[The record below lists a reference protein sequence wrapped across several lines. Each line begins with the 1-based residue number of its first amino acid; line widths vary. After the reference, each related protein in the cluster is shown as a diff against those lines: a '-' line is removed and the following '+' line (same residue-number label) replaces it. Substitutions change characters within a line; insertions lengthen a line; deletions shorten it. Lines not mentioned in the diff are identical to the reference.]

1 MSKVTPKPTI
11 YIVDDDQAVRDGLTA
26 LLTVSGFALQTFD
39 SAERFLAA
47 IDPNAAGCAILDI
60 RMPGMNGLELQGE
73 LKRRGIALPVIIITG
88 HGEVPLAVAALKAGA
103 VDFLEKP
110 FDSDALLA
118 SIQDALRR
126 GAVSRASPFDREII
140 AARLAQLTP
149 REREVMNLVVAGHPN
164 KVVAN
169 RLGIAV
175 RTVEIHRA
183 KVMDKT
189 EARNLS
195 ELIRMA
201 ILFEQNP

>member
-1 MSKVTPKPTI
+1 MSPKPTL

-26 LLTVSGFALQTFD
+26 LLTVSGFALETFD
-39 SAERFLAA
+39 SAESFLAA
-47 IDPNAAGCAILDI
+47 IERNTPGCAILDI
-60 RMPGMNGLELQGE
+60 RMPGMNGLELQRE
-73 LKRRGIALPVIIITG
+73 LKRRHIAIPVIIITG

-110 FDSDALLA
+110 FDSDSLLA
-118 SIQDALRR
+118 SIDEALRR
-126 GAVSRASPFDREII
+126 GAVSRSSPFDRETI
-140 AARLAQLTP
+140 ATRVAQLTP
-149 REREVMNLVVAGHPN
+149 REREVMDLVVAGNPN

-195 ELIRMA
+195 ELIRMT
-201 ILFEQNP
+201 ILLEQNP

>member
-1 MSKVTPKPTI
+1 MTPKPTI

-26 LLTVSGFALQTFD
+26 LLSVNGFTLQTFD

-47 IDPNAAGCAILDI
+47 IDPSATGCAILDI
-60 RMPGMNGLELQGE
+60 RMPGMNGLDLQGE

-118 SIQDALRR
+118 SIGDGLRR
-126 GAVSRASPFDREII
+126 NASTRPSPFDREII
-140 AARLAQLTP
+140 ADRLAQLTP
-149 REREVMNLVVAGHPN
+149 REREVMDLVVAGHPN

-183 KVMDKT
+183 KVMDKSQ
-189 EARNLS
+189 ARNLS

-201 ILFEQNP
+201 MLFE